1 MKKTRAFTIYNV
13 ICAVVLIVMFLVCVY
28 PIVWMILGS
37 FKGNGEFYTNIWGLP
52 KSFGF
57 DNYIT
62 AWRDGQ
68 MARRFINSLIVTIGS
83 MCVLI
88 PATTCAA
95 YAVARLNFKG
105 KHLIYAYLLLGI
117 MIPAG
122 VLGIPTF
129 TVAMKLKLLNSHFGL
144 MLVYAAQNIAM
155 GMFIMRGFFLSLP
168 KELEEAALIDGC
180 SRFGCFVRIIL
191 PLAKAGVAT
200 QVIFNGLTIWNDYY
214 MANIM
219 ITRDELRTLPLSVAT
234 FVGRHTTDYP
244 QLFAMLTMA
253 TLPIIII
260 FILSQ
265 RSFIEGVA
273 AGAVKG

>member
-1 MKKTRAFTIYNV
+1 MKKSNTFSVYNV
-13 ICAVVLIVMFLVCVY
+13 ICALVLIVMFLICVY

-57 DNYIT
+57 ENYRT

-88 PATTCAA
+88 PSTTCAA

-105 KHLIYAYLLLGI
+105 KGLIYAYLLLGI

-219 ITRDELRTLPLSVAT
+219 ITRDELRTLPLSVAA

>member
-1 MKKTRAFTIYNV
+1 MKRSKGFSIYHV
-13 ICAVVLIVMFLVCVY
+13 ICAVILIVMFLICVY

-57 DNYIT
+57 ENYQT

-95 YAVARLNFKG
+95 YAVARLNFRG
-105 KHLIYAYLLLGI
+105 KRLIYAYLLLGI

>member
-1 MKKTRAFTIYNV
+1 MKKTKGISVYTI
-13 ICAVVLIVMFLVCVY
+13 ICAICLVLMFLICVY
-28 PIVWMILGS
+28 PIIWMIFGS

-57 DNYIT
+57 DNYRT

-95 YAVARLNFKG
+95 YAVARLDFKG
-105 KHLIYAYLLLGI
+105 KRLIYAYLLLGI

-129 TVAMKLKLLNSHFGL
+129 IVAMKMKLLNKLFGL

-180 SRFGCFVRIIL
+180 SRFGCFLRIIL

>member
-1 MKKTRAFTIYNV
+1 MKKSRRFSLYHI
-13 ICAVVLIVMFLVCVY
+13 ICGLVLIVMFLICVY
-28 PIVWMILGS
+28 PIIWMIFGS
-37 FKGNGEFYTNIWGLP
+37 FKNTGEFYTNIWGLP

-57 DNYIT
+57 ENYQS

-68 MARRFINSLIVTIGS
+68 MGRRFINSLIVTIGS
-83 MCVLI
+83 MCLLI

-95 YAVARLNFKG
+95 YAVARLNFRG
-105 KHLIYAYLLLGI
+105 KRLIYAYLLLGI

-168 KELEEAALIDGC
+168 KELEEAAMIDGC
-180 SRFGCFVRIIL
+180 SRFGCFVRIIV

-234 FVGRHTTDYP
+234 FVGRHTTNYP

>member
-1 MKKTRAFTIYNV
+1 MKKSNGFSVYHV
-13 ICAVVLIVMFLVCVY
+13 ICALVLIVMFLICVY

-57 DNYIT
+57 ENYWT

-105 KHLIYAYLLLGI
+105 KRLIYAYLLLGI

-219 ITRDELRTLPLSVAT
+219 ITRDELRTLPLSVAA

>member
-1 MKKTRAFTIYNV
+1 MKKTRAFLIYNV

-253 TLPIIII
+253 TLPIIVI

>member
-1 MKKTRAFTIYNV
+1 MKKSNGFSVYHV
-13 ICAVVLIVMFLVCVY
+13 ICALVLIVMFLICVY

-57 DNYIT
+57 ENYWT
-62 AWRDGQ
+62 AWHDGQ

-105 KHLIYAYLLLGI
+105 KRLIYAYLLLGI

>member
-129 TVAMKLKLLNSHFGL
+129 TVAMKLKLLNSYFGL

-253 TLPIIII
+253 TLPIIVI

>member
-1 MKKTRAFTIYNV
+1 
-13 ICAVVLIVMFLVCVY
+13 
-28 PIVWMILGS
+28 
-37 FKGNGEFYTNIWGLP
+37 
-52 KSFGF
+52 
-57 DNYIT
+57 
-62 AWRDGQ
+62 
-68 MARRFINSLIVTIGS
+68 
-83 MCVLI
+83 
-88 PATTCAA
+88 
-95 YAVARLNFKG
+95 
-105 KHLIYAYLLLGI
+105 

-129 TVAMKLKLLNSHFGL
+129 TVAMKLKLLNSYFGL

-200 QVIFNGLTIWNDYY
+200 QVVFTGLTIWNDYY

>member
-1 MKKTRAFTIYNV
+1 MKKSKRFSIYKLV
-13 ICAVVLIVMFLVCVY
+13 CAVVLIVMFLVCVY

-52 KSFGF
+52 KTFNF
-57 DNYIT
+57 DNYRT

-68 MARRFINSLIVTIGS
+68 MARRFVNSLIVTIGS

-105 KHLIYAYLLLGI
+105 KRLIYAYLLLGI

-129 TVAMKLKLLNSHFGL
+129 TVAMKMKLLNSHFGL

-180 SRFGCFVRIIL
+180 SRFGCFVRIIV

-253 TLPIIII
+253 TLPIIVI

>member
-1 MKKTRAFTIYNV
+1 MKKSRRFSLYHI
-13 ICAVVLIVMFLVCVY
+13 ICGLVLIVMFLICVY
-28 PIVWMILGS
+28 PIIWMIFGS
-37 FKGNGEFYTNIWGLP
+37 FKNTGEFYTNIWGLP

-57 DNYIT
+57 ENYQS

-68 MARRFINSLIVTIGS
+68 MGRRFINSLIVTIGS
-83 MCVLI
+83 MCLLI

-95 YAVARLNFKG
+95 YAVARLNFRG
-105 KHLIYAYLLLGI
+105 KRLIYAYLLLGI

-168 KELEEAALIDGC
+168 KELEEAAMIDGC
-180 SRFGCFVRIIL
+180 SRFGCFVRIIV
-191 PLAKAGVAT
+191 PLAKSGVAT

-234 FVGRHTTDYP
+234 FVGRHTTNYP

>member
-1 MKKTRAFTIYNV
+1 MKKSRRFSLYHI
-13 ICAVVLIVMFLVCVY
+13 ICGLVLIVMFLICVY
-28 PIVWMILGS
+28 PIIWMIFGS
-37 FKGNGEFYTNIWGLP
+37 FKDTGEFYTNIWGLP

-57 DNYIT
+57 ENYQS

-68 MARRFINSLIVTIGS
+68 MGRRFINSLIVTIGS
-83 MCVLI
+83 MCLLI

-95 YAVARLNFKG
+95 YAVARLNFRG
-105 KHLIYAYLLLGI
+105 KRLIYAYLLLGI

-168 KELEEAALIDGC
+168 KELEEAAMIDGC
-180 SRFGCFVRIIL
+180 SRFGCFVRIIV

-234 FVGRHTTDYP
+234 FVGRHTTNYP